1 MAVPEVSDLL
11 TPLLETIKDKDEYK
25 VTEITDEVIE
35 IIDISDE
42 DMEKRLPNNE
52 RIIESR
58 ISTANTYLKK
68 AELIESNRFLYYNI
82 TEEGLKILE
91 DNPDGINEEN
101 LMEIPSF
108 REYKQ
113 VFIHDDVDEE
123 DLPSFEDALKQNM
136 IKQMEEVRN
145 EISKDVMKE
154 NRVKY
159 FQPKNQNETG
169 QIYEIK
175 SHRPVSDIKK
185 EDLKDVKFESD
196 YEKEYFK
203 SDESKHKHEKEH
215 SKSEKKK
222 CKSKKHKCKKHKHKK
237 LKYVIFK
244 DFSPADELLKYAEL
258 FERGYLTKEDFE
270 KKKIELL
277 NL

>member
-237 LKYVIFK
+237 LKYVIYK

-258 FERGYLTKEDFE
+258 FERGYLKSLKRKKE
-270 KKKIELL
+270 
-277 NL
+277 NY